1 MATVMER
8 TATPRHGCDTCA
20 YGFNRQYCCTHTGL
34 MSDQPNC
41 GGWKTETVW
50 LMGSVVLP

>member
-1 MATVMER
+1 MAMVMER

-50 LMGSVVLP
+50 LTGSVVLP